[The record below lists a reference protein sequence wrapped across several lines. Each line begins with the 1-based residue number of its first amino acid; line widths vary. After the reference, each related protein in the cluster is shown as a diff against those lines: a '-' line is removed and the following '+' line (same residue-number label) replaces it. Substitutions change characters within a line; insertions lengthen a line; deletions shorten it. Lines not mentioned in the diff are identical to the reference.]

1 MSSPKFMVLFSFW
14 TKYMGRHARAPH
26 EEFSWTQNLIAGFRN
41 NVSVAFQNTKKLW
54 NPFSSLE
61 ERVFQSLV
69 NFLFFFGFSN
79 IPTHFTVHT
88 RSKEN
93 LADLS
98 KILGFSWNL
107 AIFRK
112 LVLQDYWTD
121 FKVLWCFEKLEK
133 CSFWNLQPGFA
144 FTKTLHVA
152 LLHVDPCILFR
163 NWTQPK

>member
-1 MSSPKFMVLFSFW
+1 MVLFNFW
-14 TKYMGRHARAPH
+14 TKCMGRHSRAPH
-26 EEFSWTQNLIAGFRN
+26 EEFSWTQNVVAGFRN
-41 NVSVAFQNTKKLW
+41 YVSVAFQNTKKLW

-88 RSKEN
+88 RSKES

-107 AIFRK
+107 AIFGM
-112 LVLQDYWTD
+112 LVLQDYRTD

-133 CSFWNLQPGFA
+133 RSFWNLQPCFA
-144 FTKTLHVA
+144 FTKTHHVA
-152 LLHVDPCILFR
+152 LLHVNPRKVQKLNKIVNFGELMR
-163 NWTQPK
+163 